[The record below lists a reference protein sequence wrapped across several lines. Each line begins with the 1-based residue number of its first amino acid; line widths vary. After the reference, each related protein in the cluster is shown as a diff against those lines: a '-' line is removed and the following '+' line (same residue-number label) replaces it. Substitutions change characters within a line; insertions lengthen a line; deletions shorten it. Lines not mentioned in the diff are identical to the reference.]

1 MSDGHQQPQPDA
13 LLYQAGFRLVLKT
26 RNYFRPDSNHTF
38 PISLNPV
45 TGHRFISR
53 LCFRE
58 SKVPIHPHS
67 IRVFSRYFE
76 HGLA

>member
-13 LLYQAGFRLVLKT
+13 LPCQADLRLILKT
-26 RNYFRPDSNHTF
+26 GNYFRPVSNQMF

-45 TGHRFISR
+45 TGHRFISGF
-53 LCFRE
+53 CFRE
-58 SKVPIHPHS
+58 PKVPIHPHS
-67 IRVFSRYFE
+67 IRIFSRYFE